1 MSTWYSVIDPFS
13 LVFWITIFSHRR
25 FPYDSQ
31 TCTMK
36 FGTWTYDS
44 SKVNL
49 LFYHDIKQ
57 FDLKS
62 YVLSNEWSI
71 VDNSARRNT
80 EKYGRYHW
88 NDPLIRIFS
97 LDCCPE
103 IYVDLTFYITLKR
116 QSGFYN
122 YILILPCVLL
132 SCLTCILFWLPVGK

>member
-1 MSTWYSVIDPFS
+1 
-13 LVFWITIFSHRR
+13 
-25 FPYDSQ
+25 
-31 TCTMK
+31 MK

-80 EKYGRYHW
+80 EKYG
-88 NDPLIRIFS
+88 
-97 LDCCPE
+97 
-103 IYVDLTFYITLKR
+103 IYK
-116 QSGFYN
+116 
-122 YILILPCVLL
+122 
-132 SCLTCILFWLPVGK
+132 